1 MNIDKE
7 PYFMKKIFFL
17 LFALLFIPVGCTND
31 QSKNG
36 GKEEIIKI
44 GAILP
49 LTGNAAVYGEYT
61 KSGIL
66 LGLKKVNEQ
75 LKDKHIKVQV
85 IFEDSKAEA
94 KTGVAAV
101 QKLIN
106 TDHVVAIIDDSISAV
121 TLAVS
126 PICEEKRVVL
136 VATGATA
143 PAITDAGKYI
153 FRLWNSDTLEGKVTA
168 QYVSDKIKPQS
179 IAILYINNAYGLG
192 LRDVFESNF
201 SATGVG
207 KIVAEEAFAQG
218 ENNFRTTLQKIKEK
232 APTAIYLV
240 AYPQEASNIFQQAK
254 EMAIQTKWIGTVAI
268 ADQNLLARVKQLGFE
283 LFYPVPEQA
292 DTNNSFVSTFITGYK
307 AMYHTD
313 PPPLSDV
320 GYDAITIIGE
330 ALLHSSETTGESI
343 KTTFETLPE
352 KYMAS
357 GFIKF
362 DENGDVNK
370 PVQILHVK

>member
-1 MNIDKE
+1 
-7 PYFMKKIFFL
+7 MKKIFILF
-17 LFALLFIPVGCTND
+17 FALLFVHTGCTND
-31 QSKNG
+31 QSQNEAREK
-36 GKEEIIKI
+36 IVKI

-49 LTGNAAVYGEYT
+49 LTGDAAVYGEYT

-66 LGLKKVNEQ
+66 LGLKKINKQ
-75 LKDKHIKVQV
+75 LEEKHIKVRV

-101 QKLIN
+101 HKLIN

-126 PICEEKRVVL
+126 PICEEKKVVL
-136 VATGATA
+136 IATGATA

-168 QYVSDKIKPQS
+168 QYVTGKIKPQS
-179 IAILYINNAYGLG
+179 IAILYINNAYGVG
-192 LRDVFESNF
+192 LRDVFKSNF
-201 SATGVG
+201 SAGGAG

-218 ENNFRTTLQKIKEK
+218 QNNFRTTLQKIKK
-232 APTAIYLV
+232 KDPDAIYLV
-240 AYPQEASNIFQQAK
+240 AYPQEARNIFQQAK
-254 EMAIQTKWIGTVAI
+254 VMAIQTKWIGTVAI
-268 ADQNLLARVKQLGFE
+268 ADQKLLERVKQLDFE
-283 LFYPVPEQA
+283 LHYPVPEQA
-292 DTNNSFVSTFITGYK
+292 DTSNSFVSTFIAGYK
-307 AMYHTD
+307 EMYNTD

-330 ALLHSSETTGESI
+330 ALSRSSDTTGESI
-343 KTTFETLPE
+343 KAIFEILPG

-362 DENGDVNK
+362 D
-370 PVQILHVK
+370 